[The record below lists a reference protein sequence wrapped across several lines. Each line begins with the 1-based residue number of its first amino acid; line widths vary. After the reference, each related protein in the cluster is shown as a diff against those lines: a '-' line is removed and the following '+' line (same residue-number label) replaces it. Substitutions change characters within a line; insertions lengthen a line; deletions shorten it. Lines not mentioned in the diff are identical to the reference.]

1 MGRQGIQKGTY
12 FTPKTSMEES
22 NPYMYRA

>member
-1 MGRQGIQKGTY
+1 
-12 FTPKTSMEES
+12 MEES